1 MVDSAAQPDAG
12 HRAKQLFVEMLREEW
27 RLHRELLGGSRF
39 GLFPLVVAGLV
50 AGAVELLAFV
60 GIGADSVVTGLH
72 GLALVF
78 GIHTG
83 SIGFVG
89 RDALQD
95 LLGDVTLLV
104 FSGRTL
110 PLSQRALLA
119 TFVVKDVVYY
129 ALLFLLPMAA
139 GLLPAALL
147 RGAVG
152 ISAVPLLWATLTATF
167 VLGVGITLAGVGLGG
182 RGKAGL
188 AALAGFGVAG
198 VAAWLADLPVVA
210 YTPYGVFGAPTLP
223 HVVGA
228 LTLVGG
234 VFLVGG
240 LLFEPQSR
248 RTTRTEKPLFR
259 RLHARVSDAVAVKT
273 LLDVHRSDGGL
284 WKLLFSGGILYAV
297 TVALVSLAGRIT
309 GVEPAVGVSFGT
321 VLGLTGFT
329 TYNWLTQADGV
340 ESYLAH
346 PIDTGGVL
354 RGKLRAFL
362 LLGPLVGL
370 AFYALALAR
379 HGAGLLDALT
389 GALLL
394 VGVACYIFGVTVY
407 LAGLS
412 PNEFLFDT
420 GLFLGF
426 GAAMALP
433 LVPVLVIGFALSPVP
448 VSLLAGLSA
457 FGAVLGLVG
466 FGLYR
471 RSIPKWT
478 RHHRGG

>member
-1 MVDSAAQPDAG
+1 MADSQRPDG
-12 HRAKQLFVEMLREEW
+12 RTRVTRLFVAMLREEW
-27 RLHRELLGGSRF
+27 RLHSELLGGGRF
-39 GLFPLVVAGLV
+39 GFFPLAVAGLV

-60 GIGADSVVTGLH
+60 GTGSGAVVAGLH

-110 PLSQRALLA
+110 PLSQRELLA
-119 TFVVKDVVYY
+119 TFVVKDVLYY

-152 ISAVPLLWATLTATF
+152 VLAVPLLWATLTATF
-167 VLGVGITLAGVGLGG
+167 VLGIGITLAGVGLAG
-182 RGKAGL
+182 RGTVGLAGL
-188 AALAGFGVAG
+188 AAAGVAIA
-198 VAAWLADLPVVA
+198 AAWLAELPVIA
-210 YTPYGVFGAPTLP
+210 YTPYGVFTAPTLP
-223 HVVGA
+223 HVAGA
-228 LTLVGG
+228 LALVAG
-234 VFLVGG
+234 VFLLGG
-240 LLFEPQSR
+240 ALFDPVSN

-259 RLHARVSDAVAVKT
+259 RIRARVGEPVAAKT
-273 LLDVHRSDGGL
+273 LLDIHRSDGGL
-284 WKLLFSGGILYAV
+284 WKVLFSAGILYAV
-297 TVALVSLAGRIT
+297 TAVLVDLAGRIT

-321 VLGLTGFT
+321 ILGLTGFT

-340 ESYLAH
+340 EAYLAH
-346 PIDTGGVL
+346 PLDTGRVL
-354 RGKLRAFL
+354 SGKLRAFL
-362 LLGPLVGL
+362 LLGPAVGL
-370 AFYALALAR
+370 AFYAFALAR
-379 HGAGLLDALT
+379 HGAALLDALA

-426 GAAMALP
+426 GVAMALP
-433 LVPVLVIGFALSPVP
+433 LVPVLVVAFALPPISGSVLAG
-448 VSLLAGLSA
+448 VSLFGVALAGVGLLL
-457 FGAVLGLVG
+457 FRRAV
-466 FGLYR
+466 
-471 RSIPKWT
+471 PKWT
-478 RHHRGG
+478 KHHRGE

>member
-1 MVDSAAQPDAG
+1 MADTGGRTKRLFAA
-12 HRAKQLFVEMLREEW
+12 MLREEW
-27 RLHRELLGGSRF
+27 RLHRELMGGSRF
-39 GLFPLVVAGLV
+39 AVFPLAVAVLV

-60 GIGADSVVTGLH
+60 GTEPGVVIAGLH

-89 RDALQD
+89 RDALRD

-110 PLSQRALLA
+110 PLSQRQLLT

-152 ISAVPLLWATLTATF
+152 VPAVALLWATLTATF
-167 VLGVGITLAGVGLGG
+167 VLGIGITLAGVGLAG
-182 RGKAGL
+182 RGRLGWV
-188 AALAGFGVAG
+188 ALAGIGVAG
-198 VAAWLADLPVVA
+198 AAAWQFGVPLVD
-210 YTPYGVFGAPTLP
+210 YTPYGVFAAPTLP
-223 HVVGA
+223 RVAGA
-228 LTLVGG
+228 LALVAG
-234 VFLVGG
+234 VFLLGG
-240 LLFEPQSR
+240 WLFEPTAQR
-248 RTTRTEKPLFR
+248 ATRTEQPLFR
-259 RLHARVSDAVAVKT
+259 RIQKRVEDPVAAKT

-284 WKLLFSGGILYAV
+284 WKALFSAGILYAV
-297 TVALVSLAGRIT
+297 TAVLVDLAGRIT

-321 VLGLTGFT
+321 ILGLTGFT

-340 ESYLAH
+340 DAYLAH
-346 PIDTGGVL
+346 PLDTGDVL
-354 RGKLRAFL
+354 AGKLRAFL
-362 LLGPLVGL
+362 LLGPAVGL
-370 AFYALALAR
+370 VFYGVALLR
-379 HGAGLLDALT
+379 HGAPLLDALA

-394 VGVACYIFGVTVY
+394 VGVAAYIFGVTTY

-433 LVPVLVIGFALSPVP
+433 LVPVLVVAFALAPIP
-448 VSLLAGLSA
+448 ASLLAGVSL
-457 FGAVLGLVG
+457 FGLVLAG
-466 FGLYR
+466 VGLLLFR
-471 RSIPKWT
+471 RAVPKWT
-478 RHHRGG
+478 THHRGE

>member
-1 MVDSAAQPDAG
+1 MAEGS
-12 HRAKQLFVEMLREEW
+12 RTKRLFVAMLREEW

-39 GLFPLVVAGLV
+39 GLFPLAVALLV

-60 GIGADSVVTGLH
+60 GTGAETVTVGLH

-110 PLSQRALLA
+110 PLSQRELLT

-129 ALLFLLPMAA
+129 AVLFLLPMAA

-147 RGAVG
+147 RDGVG
-152 ISAVPLLWATLTATF
+152 LAAVPLLWATLTATF
-167 VLGVGITLAGVGLGG
+167 VLGIGITLAGVGLTG
-182 RGKAGL
+182 RGALGWLAL
-188 AALAGFGVAG
+188 AAVGVGGA
-198 VAAWLADLPVVA
+198 AAWLSGVPVVD
-210 YTPYGVFGAPTLP
+210 YTPYGVFTAPTLP
-223 HVVGA
+223 HVLGA
-228 LTLVGG
+228 LALVAG
-234 VFLVGG
+234 VFLLGG
-240 LLFEPQSR
+240 WLFDPASQ
-248 RTTRTEKPLFR
+248 RTTRTEQPLFR
-259 RLHARVSDAVAVKT
+259 RIRARVGDPVAAKT

-284 WKLLFSGGILYAV
+284 WKALFSAGILYAV
-297 TVALVSLAGRIT
+297 TAVLVDLAGRIT
-309 GVEPAVGVSFGT
+309 GVDPAVGVSFGT
-321 VLGLTGFT
+321 ILGLTGFT

-340 ESYLAH
+340 EAYLAQ
-346 PIDTGGVL
+346 PLDTGSVL
-354 RGKLRAFL
+354 YGKLRAFL
-362 LLGPLVGL
+362 LLGPAVGL
-370 AFYALALAR
+370 VFYAVALAR
-379 HGAGLLDALT
+379 HGAALPDALA

-433 LVPVLVIGFALSPVP
+433 LVPVLVVAFALPPIPGTVLTG
-448 VSLLAGLSA
+448 VSA
-457 FGAVLGLVG
+457 FGALLAGVGLVL
-466 FGLYR
+466 FHR
-471 RSIPKWT
+471 AVPKWT
-478 RHHRGG
+478 KHHRGE